1 MLTTT
6 MLMMIC
12 RKLRRV
18 FGADRREGS
27 RRVVLRRPHLRRH
40 PQVQEDPRLAHVPRR
55 SRAHARAL
63 RLVRAPRSPPAT
75 PGQYSSQSLH
85 QRLLVSTGKAST
97 PVPSLERRLHATTP
111 LSRPSNGDS
120 TSPSLQPATP
130 GHYSTGPSLHQRLHV
145 TTPLARPSTGDST
158 PVLHWPDPPPVT
170 PGQYLRPSHVRY
182 GDELAYTFLVV
193 PELTHQSLKMRVA
206 MAVVFPGGL

>member
-18 FGADRREGS
+18 FGADRREGP

-97 PVPSLERRLHATTP
+97 P

-120 TSPSLQPATP
+120 T
-130 GHYSTGPSLHQRLHV
+130 
-145 TTPLARPSTGDST
+145 
-158 PVLHWPDPPPVT
+158 PVLHWPVPPPAT

-206 MAVVFPGGL
+206 MAVVFPDGP